1 MDEPRQISGA
11 TGRAPENLQSRSQP
25 NSQRPISAAEAAAFV
40 SSCFTL
46 VRPVGMNEAH
56 AKEWIAQA
64 AKELAGFPFG
74 RVESAAGKARTA
86 CTHHGQIV
94 PTMIKHMEG
103 MYEWETPAE
112 LHSRRNAALAK
123 PRQDRIEM
131 APEVRGLIDGTAK
144 SLRTP

>member
-1 MDEPRQISGA
+1 MEIVDQQPPA
-11 TGRAPENLQSRSQP
+11 NLPSRSQP

-64 AKELAGFPFG
+64 AKELAGFPFH
-74 RVESAAGKARTA
+74 RVESAARKARTA

-103 MYEWETPAE
+103 MYEWETPDE
-112 LHSRRNAALAK
+112 LHRKRAVALSGPQTAERL
-123 PRQDRIEM
+123 PSHIRGVIEG
-131 APEVRGLIDGTAK
+131 VTA
-144 SLRTP
+144 SLTERS